1 MKQHHAPAKFI
12 FALIL
17 TAAAVTGCKKQ
28 EVDAPAPEVVAPP
41 ANTAPTPAPAPADST
56 TPPPAVVPPGDTT
69 TPPPAGTTPDP
80 AAPPPAR

>member
-41 ANTAPTPAPAPADST
+41 ANTAPTPAPADST